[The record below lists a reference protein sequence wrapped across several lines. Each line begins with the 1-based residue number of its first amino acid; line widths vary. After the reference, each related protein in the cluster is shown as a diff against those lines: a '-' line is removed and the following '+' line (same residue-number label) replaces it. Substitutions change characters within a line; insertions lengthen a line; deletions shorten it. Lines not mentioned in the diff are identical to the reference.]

1 LVVTSPAEAF
11 LPQLASNPWDNLSM
25 RITIAHKKSKQEVVD
40 SIDRGFDYVFKMDG
54 LPVKLV
60 LEQKN
65 WQGSTMTFALSAKMG
80 FMSSPIKGTIDVT
93 DRDVTID
100 ADLGMFE
107 RFVSEDKVRGA
118 LSTKFKGL
126 LT

>member
-1 LVVTSPAEAF
+1 
-11 LPQLASNPWDNLSM
+11 M
-25 RITIAHKKSKQEVVD
+25 RITIAHKKPKQEVVD
-40 SIDRGFDYVFKMDG
+40 SIDRGFDDVFKMDG

-60 LEQKN
+60 LEQKS
-65 WQGSTMTFALSAKMG
+65 WQGSTMTFALSAKLG

-107 RFVSEDKVRGA
+107 QFVSEDKVRGA
-118 LSTKFKGL
+118 LATKFKGL

>member
-1 LVVTSPAEAF
+1 
-11 LPQLASNPWDNLSM
+11 M
-25 RITIAHKKSKQEVVD
+25 RITIAHNKPKQEVVD
-40 SIDRGFDYVFKMDG
+40 SIDRGFDDVFQMQG
-54 LPVKLV
+54 LPLKLMM
-60 LEQKN
+60 EQKS
-65 WQGSTMTFALSAKMG
+65 WQGSTLTFALSAKMG

-107 RFVSEDKVRGA
+107 RLVPQEKAREV
-118 LSTKFKGL
+118 LTTKFKGL

>member
-1 LVVTSPAEAF
+1 
-11 LPQLASNPWDNLSM
+11 M

-40 SIDRGFDYVFKMDG
+40 SIDRGFDDVFKMEG
-54 LPVKLV
+54 LPLKLV

-107 RFVSEDKVRGA
+107 RFVSEEKVRGA
-118 LSTKFKGL
+118 LSTRFKGL
-126 LT
+126 LN

>member
-1 LVVTSPAEAF
+1 
-11 LPQLASNPWDNLSM
+11 M
-25 RITIAHKKSKQEVVD
+25 RITIAHKKPKQEVVD
-40 SIDRGFDYVFKMDG
+40 SIDRGFDDVFKMEG
-54 LPVKLV
+54 LPIKLV
-60 LEQKN
+60 LDQKN
-65 WQGSTMTFALSAKMG
+65 WQDSTMTFALSAKIG

-118 LSTKFKGL
+118 LATKFKGL
-126 LT
+126 LN

>member
-1 LVVTSPAEAF
+1 
-11 LPQLASNPWDNLSM
+11 M
-25 RITIAHKKSKQEVVD
+25 RITIAHNKPKQEVVD
-40 SIDRGFDYVFKMDG
+40 SIDRGFDDVFRMEG

-60 LEQKN
+60 LDQKS
-65 WQGSTMTFALSAKMG
+65 WQGSTMTFALNAKVG

-107 RFVSEDKVRGA
+107 RFISEDKAREV
-118 LSTKFKGL
+118 LSTRFKGL
-126 LT
+126 LN

>member
-1 LVVTSPAEAF
+1 
-11 LPQLASNPWDNLSM
+11 M
-25 RITIAHKKSKQEVVD
+25 RITIAHKKPKQEVVD
-40 SIDRGFDYVFKMDG
+40 SIDRGFDDVFKMDG

-107 RFVSEDKVRGA
+107 RFVSEEKVRGA

>member
-1 LVVTSPAEAF
+1 
-11 LPQLASNPWDNLSM
+11 M
-25 RITIAHKKSKQEVVD
+25 RITIAHNKPKQEVVD
-40 SIDRGFDYVFKMDG
+40 SIDRGFDDVFRMEG

-60 LEQKN
+60 MEQKS
-65 WQGSTMTFALSAKMG
+65 WQGSTMTFALNAKIG

-107 RFVSEDKVRGA
+107 RFVSEDKAREV
-118 LSTKFKGL
+118 LSTRFKGL
-126 LT
+126 LN

>member
-1 LVVTSPAEAF
+1 
-11 LPQLASNPWDNLSM
+11 M
-25 RITIAHKKSKQEVVD
+25 RITITHNKPKQEVVD
-40 SIDRGFDYVFKMDG
+40 SIDCGFDDVFRMEG

-60 LEQKN
+60 MEQKS
-65 WQGSTMTFALSAKMG
+65 WQGSTMTFALNAKIG

-107 RFVSEDKVRGA
+107 RFVSEDKAREV
-118 LSTKFKGL
+118 LSTRFKGL
-126 LT
+126 LN

>member
-1 LVVTSPAEAF
+1 
-11 LPQLASNPWDNLSM
+11 M

-40 SIDRGFDYVFKMDG
+40 SIDRGFDDVFKMDG

-65 WQGSTMTFALSAKMG
+65 WQGSTMTFALSAKLG

-118 LSTKFKGL
+118 LATKFKGL

>member
-1 LVVTSPAEAF
+1 
-11 LPQLASNPWDNLSM
+11 M
-25 RITIAHKKSKQEVVD
+25 RITIAHNKPKQEVVD
-40 SIDRGFDYVFKMDG
+40 SIDRGFDDVFRMEG

-60 LEQKN
+60 MEQKN
-65 WQGSTMTFALSAKMG
+65 WQGSTMTFALNAKIG

-107 RFVSEDKVRGA
+107 RFVSEDKAREV
-118 LSTKFKGL
+118 LSTRFKGL
-126 LT
+126 LN

>member
-1 LVVTSPAEAF
+1 
-11 LPQLASNPWDNLSM
+11 M
-25 RITIAHKKSKQEVVD
+25 RITIAHKKPKQEVVD
-40 SIDRGFDYVFKMDG
+40 SIDRGFDDVFKMDG

-65 WQGSTMTFALSAKMG
+65 WQGSTMTFALSAKLG

-100 ADLGMFE
+100 ADLGRFE
-107 RFVSEDKVRGA
+107 QFVSEDKVRGA
-118 LSTKFKGL
+118 LATKFKGL